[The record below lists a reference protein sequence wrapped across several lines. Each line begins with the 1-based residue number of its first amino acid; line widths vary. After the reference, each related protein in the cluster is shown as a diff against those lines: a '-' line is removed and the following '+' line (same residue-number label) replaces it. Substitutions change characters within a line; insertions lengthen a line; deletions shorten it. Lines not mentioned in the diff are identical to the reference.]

1 MKKHTKLYTALC
13 LGLAVSTVLLTSCN
27 GVTNGTV
34 SPVPSTSQSSKLE
47 LAATYS
53 TKLVE
58 DRSVYNNDK
67 PESVVNFYLTIPEH
81 NMTAEHPL
89 SWIDFN
95 SINRPDLNTDEH
107 ALEVLLQEGSGQG
120 PASGMFGYGD
130 TRANGV
136 INIRGKSTIRAKQKS
151 YKIKLYDEA
160 GLWREQRTINLVKHA
175 YDSTRMRN
183 KLSFD
188 LFKSI
193 PNFTSLR
200 TQFVHLYVKDMTAGG
215 NSQFVDYGLYT
226 QIEQPNKA
234 FLRSH
239 GLDPNAHLYKAVNF
253 EFREYPDNLKMVD
266 APDYDEIKFNMVLES
281 KGSNDHK
288 KLLDMLADIN
298 NYNLDIDE
306 TFDKHFDRDN
316 FLTWMAVNILMDN
329 FDTINQ
335 NFYIYSPLNSDKWFF
350 LPWDYDGAWGDTEI
364 DAINFDHR
372 APWQRGIANY
382 WGNTLQSR
390 FFKNPA
396 NVDQLIDKIEELKTI
411 INPDETS
418 KWIETYKPVVYP
430 FVSREPDLDT
440 LTTPIYRYLEN
451 LEQIKQLP
459 QLSERKFKESLES
472 PMPFFM
478 GEVEFKKDTALF
490 KWGVSYD
497 LQGDDVKYHV
507 QIAKGPSFSKPVY
520 DNVTSGVS
528 VEVKGLA
535 KGKYFWKVIAED
547 AKGNQVPAFDTYKDI
562 DRNSYFGVRE
572 FYVD

>member
-1 MKKHTKLYTALC
+1 MKRYANLWAALC
-13 LGLAVSTVLLTSCN
+13 LGLVVSSVLSSCS
-27 GVTNGTV
+27 G
-34 SPVPSTSQSSKLE
+34 STSNEAGQVQPVTQDSKLE
-47 LAATYS
+47 LAASYS
-53 TKLVE
+53 NKLVE
-58 DRSVYNNDK
+58 DRSVYNNDQ
-67 PESVVNFYLTIPEH
+67 PDSVVNFYLTIPEH
-81 NMTAEHPL
+81 NLTSEHPL
-89 SWIDFN
+89 SWIEFN
-95 SINRPDLNTDEH
+95 SINRPDLNTEEN
-107 ALEVLLQEGSGQG
+107 ALEVLLQEGTGEG
-120 PASGMFGYGD
+120 PASGMFGYGS
-130 TRANGV
+130 TRGNGV
-136 INIRGKSTIRAKQKS
+136 INIRGKSTIRANQKS

-160 GLWREQRTINLVKHA
+160 GLWREQKTINLVKHA

-200 TQFVHLYVKDMTAGG
+200 TQFVHLYVKDMTSEG
-215 NSQFVDYGLYT
+215 NAQFVDYGLYT

-253 EFREYPDNLKMVD
+253 EFREYPDHLKMVD
-266 APDYDEIKFNMVLES
+266 APDYDETKFNMILES

-316 FLTWMAVNILMDN
+316 FLTWMAVNVLMDN

-335 NFYIYSPLNSDKWFF
+335 NFYLYSPLNSDKWFF
-350 LPWDYDGAWGDTEI
+350 LPWDYDGAWGDTE
-364 DAINFDHR
+364 FDEDSAKRR

-390 FFKNPA
+390 FFKKPE
-396 NVDQLIDKIEELKTI
+396 NVLQLLNKIEELKVI
-411 INPDETS
+411 INTEHTA
-418 KWIETYKPVVYP
+418 KLVETYKPVVYP
-430 FVSREPDLDT
+430 FVSREPDLMN
-440 LTTPIYRYLEN
+440 LPSPFYRYLPE
-451 LEQIKQLP
+451 LEKMKQLP
-459 QLSERKFKESLES
+459 VVSERKFKETLEN

-478 GEVEFKKDTALF
+478 GEVEFEGGIAKF
-490 KWGVSYD
+490 QWGVSFD

-507 QIAKGPSFSKPVY
+507 QVAKGPSFSNPLY
-520 DNVTSGVS
+520 DKDVDGVS
-528 VEVKGLA
+528 LEIKGLS

-547 AKGNQVPAFDTYKDI
+547 SKGNQVPSFDTYIDI
-562 DRNSYFGVRE
+562 DSNYHFGVRE